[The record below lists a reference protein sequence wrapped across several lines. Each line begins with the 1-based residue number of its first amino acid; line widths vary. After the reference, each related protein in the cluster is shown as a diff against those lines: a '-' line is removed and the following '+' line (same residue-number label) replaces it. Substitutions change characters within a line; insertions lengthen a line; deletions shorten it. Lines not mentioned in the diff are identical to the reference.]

1 MANTYAPNVREWYH
15 TRSPG
20 ENILG
25 AFSHSAGTAPI
36 IMLFILGT
44 PLKTTHLQ
52 KHAQS
57 IQNSMECRVQDPGTR
72 GKHQTKKKKS
82 LVYQQGL

>member
-1 MANTYAPNVREWYH
+1 M
-15 TRSPG
+15 
-20 ENILG
+20 G

-36 IMLFILGT
+36 ITLCIPGT

-57 IQNSMECRVQDPGTR
+57 IQNSFKGAEFSTLGPVASIRRKQKIPGVPAGAVGCRNQDPGTR
-72 GKHQTKKKKS
+72 G
-82 LVYQQGL
+82 YRW